1 MSGYA
6 FFSLFMEYEFE
17 TTMTF
22 EDGVHSLEVK
32 AVDTAN
38 NAISFK
44 RTIIVDAPGP
54 TVEIDGLPSSK
65 YIKHNKKDPV
75 INITVTDNFDQ
86 LRFYQDG
93 SELFYQEFQE
103 PYAMRGIEKEFNNIK
118 LSLKEGLNVFT
129 FEAED
134 LAGNKTTKTV
144 ELYKLK
150 KGEQPPQNHETP
162 DGPAKPGKGNGKK
175 DK

>member
-1 MSGYA
+1 
-6 FFSLFMEYEFE
+6 
-17 TTMTF
+17 
-22 EDGVHSLEVK
+22 
-32 AVDTAN
+32 
-38 NAISFK
+38 
-44 RTIIVDAPGP
+44 
-54 TVEIDGLPSSK
+54 
-65 YIKHNKKDPV
+65 
-75 INITVTDNFDQ
+75 
-86 LRFYQDG
+86 
-93 SELFYQEFQE
+93 
-103 PYAMRGIEKEFNNIK
+103 MRGIEKEFNKIK

-150 KGEQPPQNHETP
+150 KGEQPPQNYETP